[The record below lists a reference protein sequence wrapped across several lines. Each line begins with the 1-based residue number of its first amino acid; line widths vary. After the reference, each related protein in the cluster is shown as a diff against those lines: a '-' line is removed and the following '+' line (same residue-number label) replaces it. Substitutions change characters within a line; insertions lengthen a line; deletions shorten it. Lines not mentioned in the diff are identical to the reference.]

1 MYVNVRMESEEA
13 HMRGVL
19 EKKGELN
26 VGDLKTV
33 GKCGRFWEKGS
44 QIPSSFSCQKEPVM
58 GTKYAKFFFA
68 KKGHVETFFIEE
80 LLRKR
85 R

>member
-1 MYVNVRMESEEA
+1 MYVTEPLESEEA

-19 EKKGELN
+19 EKKRECRGCQ
-26 VGDLKTV
+26 TV
-33 GKCGRFWEKGS
+33 GKCGRFWEKGT
-44 QIPSSFSCQKEPVM
+44 QIPSSFSGQEEP
-58 GTKYAKFFFA
+58 AKFLFA
-68 KKGHVETFFIEE
+68 KKGHVGTFFEE